1 MERSSRYFQAGPEAP
16 REAREFVSGML
27 APTSANGAAD
37 VAVLL
42 TSELMADA
50 VRNGDGR
57 ISIDMQLAAGGMRI
71 EVSNLEPALV
81 PMTPAGSLERRF
93 AVALVDAM
101 SSSWGSEGDRDR
113 TSAWFELPFAPA
125 EVEVP
130 VLAGV

>member
-1 MERSSRYFQAGPEAP
+1 MERSTRYFQAGPEAP
-16 REAREFVSGML
+16 RQARELVHELL

-42 TSELMADA
+42 TSELTADA
-50 VRNGDGR
+50 VRNSDGR
-57 ISIDMQLAAGGMRI
+57 IAV
-71 EVSNLEPALV
+71 EVEVHSDALRVEVVNLDPALV
-81 PMTPAGSLERRF
+81 PMTPAATLERRF

-101 SSSWGSEGDRDR
+101 SSAWGSDGDRDR